1 MYNIFFILIV
11 IGYIACLIIT
21 IFSILYISY
30 HYHAYGTKLMTILN
44 LSISILIGFI
54 YSTLFFVSIIILP
67 SLLIW
72 RLSLLFKFT
81 ALIFISVL
89 YAFLNEYK
97 KIPLIPFL
105 GFAMLF
111 GFLIGNLFL
120 FDSIQLINTSIISY
134 PYLITDFYKV
144 NYVFQPIL
152 ASIITIFLIYI
163 AAYDLFYSIKIY
175 SNARDKRMTRGLIVN
190 TILLTFP
197 LIIFIL
203 YVIYQATVL
212 RELYIIFLW
221 IYYFSVSIVIIRKPE
236 MFLVLTNKI
245 YYIYIYHKSGIL
257 LASYKFEKEKDLLDS
272 SIWGNILIGLN
283 YIISEFID
291 KKDKIDVMHTKN
303 SDIIVKYN
311 NEFGFAVLA
320 ITNQKNQV
328 LMKHMENFTNEFQLK
343 YEKELVDIQDL
354 NKIINVSDF
363 EQTKNMIEKNFKIYL

>member
-1 MYNIFFILIV
+1 
-11 IGYIACLIIT
+11 
-21 IFSILYISY
+21 
-30 HYHAYGTKLMTILN
+30 MTILN